1 MACISLRTQ
10 VRGSTRLLTSMSAKV
25 PAAMVATIAAAQGAM
40 LYREAV
46 WRVSPCCW
54 KKKLGIQIEIK
65 NCPTPAATEVV
76 GCLCVGVQAAVS

>member
-1 MACISLRTQ
+1 M
-10 VRGSTRLLTSMSAKV
+10 TSMSAKV

-54 KKKLGIQIEIK
+54 KKKLGIQIEIR
-65 NCPTPAATEVV
+65 NCPTPAATEVA
-76 GCLCVGVQAAVS
+76 GCLSVGAQAALA